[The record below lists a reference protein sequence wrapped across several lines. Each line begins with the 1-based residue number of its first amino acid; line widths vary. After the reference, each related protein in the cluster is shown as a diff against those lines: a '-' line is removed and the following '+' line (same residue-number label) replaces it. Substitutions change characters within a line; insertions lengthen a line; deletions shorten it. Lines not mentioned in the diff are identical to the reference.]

1 MSACAKE
8 SKAMQWRALA
18 AALGVWACC
27 AGNLQAQSVEEF
39 YGRQNVTIVSAF
51 NAGGGND
58 IYCRLIARY
67 LGKYIPGKPNVVV
80 QNMPGAASIRAT
92 NYVWQVA
99 PRDGSVIA
107 NIQRTVPLHAA
118 LGKEFIFDVRKFTW
132 IGSSSSFADDAY
144 VLFVRGDA
152 GVTSLDDLRKPGGK
166 PLIVSGTA
174 PGSTS
179 ADVPWLLR
187 EILGFNFKIINGYA
201 DSPAEIIALERK
213 EVDGRIATL
222 SSVRAAVPRWLKPDS
237 NIRAMF
243 QYARETRLP
252 ELADIPTA
260 RELARNDEERQLLE
274 ISELS
279 YKFGRPFIAPPDIPR
294 ERAKALQDA
303 FLAAHRDPGFLA
315 EAEKL
320 QIDISPAAGDEIFT
334 YIKRFD
340 GAPPELLAKL
350 KKILDMP
357 R

>member
-1 MSACAKE
+1 MELRTLVAS
-8 SKAMQWRALA
+8 
-18 AALGVWACC
+18 LGVWACY
-27 AGNLQAQSVEEF
+27 AGTLGAQSLEEF
-39 YGRQNVTIVSAF
+39 YSKQTVTIISAF

-67 LGKYIPGKPNVVV
+67 LGKYIPGRPNVVV

-92 NYVWQVA
+92 NYIWQVA
-99 PRDGSVIA
+99 PRDGTVIA

-118 LGKEFIFDVRKFTW
+118 LGKEFIFDVRKLTW

-144 VLFVRGDA
+144 VLFVRTDA
-152 GVTSLDDLRKPGGK
+152 GVKTLDDLRKPGGK
-166 PLIVSGTA
+166 PLILSGTA

-179 ADVPWLLR
+179 ADVPELLR
-187 EILGFNFKIINGYA
+187 EILGLNFKIIRGYA

-222 SSVRAAVPRWLKPDS
+222 SSVRAAAPAWLKPDS
-237 NIRAMF
+237 NIRPLL

-252 ELADIPTA
+252 ELASIPTA

-303 FLAAHRDPGFLA
+303 FLAAHQDPDFLA
-315 EAEKL
+315 EAQKL
-320 QIDISPAAGDEIFT
+320 QIDISPSAGDEIFT

-340 GAPPELLAKL
+340 SARPELLAKI
-350 KKILDMP
+350 KKILDTQK
-357 R
+357 

>member
-1 MSACAKE
+1 ME
-8 SKAMQWRALA
+8 LRVLA
-18 AALGVWACC
+18 ATLGVWVCC
-27 AGNLQAQSVEEF
+27 AGTLQAQSVEEF
-39 YGRQNVTIVSAF
+39 YSKQTVTIIAAF

-58 IYCRLIARY
+58 IYCRLLAHH
-67 LGKYIPGKPNVVV
+67 LGKYIPGKPTVVV
-80 QNMPGAASIRAT
+80 QNMPGAASIRAA
-92 NYVWQVA
+92 NYIWQVA

-118 LGKEFIFDVRKFTW
+118 LGKDFAFDIRRFTW
-132 IGSSSSFADDAY
+132 VGSSSSFTDDAY
-144 VLFVRGDA
+144 VLFVRTDA
-152 GVTSLDDLRKPGGK
+152 DLKTLDDLRKPRGK
-166 PLIVSGTA
+166 PLIISGTA

-179 ADVPWLLR
+179 ADVPQLLR
-187 EILGFNFKIINGYA
+187 EILGLNFKVIHGYA

-222 SSVRAAVPRWLKPDS
+222 SSVRAATPAWLKPDS
-237 NIRAMF
+237 NIRPML

-252 ELADIPTA
+252 ELASIPTA

-279 YKFGRPFIAPPDIPR
+279 YKFGRPFIAPPDLPR

-303 FLAAHRDPGFLA
+303 FLAAHKDPDFLA

-320 QIDISPAAGDEIFT
+320 QLDISPAGGDEIFT

-340 GAPPELLAKL
+340 GAPAELLAKI
-350 KKILDMP
+350 KKILEMQ

>member
-1 MSACAKE
+1 MPACIMKT
-8 SKAMQWRALA
+8 KAMGLRALVA
-18 AALGVWACC
+18 TLGVLVCC
-27 AGNLQAQSVEEF
+27 AGNLQAQSLEGF
-39 YGRQNVTIVSAF
+39 YSKQTVSIIAAF

-67 LGKYIPGKPNVVV
+67 LGRYIPGKPNVVV

-92 NYVWQVA
+92 NYMWQVA
-99 PRDGSVIA
+99 PRDGTVVA

-118 LGKEFIFDVRKFTW
+118 LGRDFPFDIRKFTW

-144 VLFVRGDA
+144 VLLVRTDA
-152 GVTSLDDLRKPGGK
+152 DVKTIDDLRKPGGK
-166 PLIVSGTA
+166 PLIISATA

-179 ADVPWLLR
+179 ADVPVLLR
-187 EILGFNFKIINGYA
+187 EILGLNFKIIHGYA

-222 SSVRAAVPRWLKPDS
+222 SSVRAAARDWLKPDS
-237 NIRAMF
+237 KIRPLL

-252 ELADIPTA
+252 ELAGTPTA
-260 RELARNDEERQLLE
+260 RELARNDEERNLLE
-274 ISELS
+274 LSELS
-279 YKFGRPFIAPPDIPR
+279 YKFGRPFIAPPGVPR

-303 FLAAHRDPGFLA
+303 FMAAHKDPDFLA

-320 QIDISPAAGDEIFT
+320 QIDISPAGGEEIFT
-334 YIKRFD
+334 YLKRYD
-340 GAPPELLAKL
+340 NARPALLAKI
-350 KKILDMP
+350 KTILDMQ